1 MRNKEYRISV
11 IMGIYNCASTL
22 PEALDSLLAQT
33 YQNFKVIMCDDGSTD
48 NTYEVARQYADKYN
62 NFILIKNERN
72 KGLNY
77 TLNHCLEYADTEL
90 VARMDGDD
98 ISLPSRFEKEIAVLD
113 AQPEIAFVS
122 TGMHYF
128 DENGI
133 FRTSDLKEYPTPKD
147 FIYGTPFCHAPC
159 MVRAEAYQAVGGY
172 TVDEKLLRVEDYH
185 LWSKMYTLGF
195 RGYNITKPLY
205 MMRDDRNAISRRKF
219 RFRVNEARVMYH
231 GIKNL
236 RLPVYYRLYAVKP
249 IIVGLLPVSLYKFF
263 RSFKN
268 N

>member
-1 MRNKEYRISV
+1 MDRGKFRISV

-22 PEALDSLLAQT
+22 PEALESLLAQT
-33 YQNFKVIMCDDGSTD
+33 YQNFKVIMCDDGSVD
-48 NTYEVARQYADKYN
+48 NTYEVAKGYADKYK
-62 NFILIKNERN
+62 NFILIKNDTN

-77 TLNHCLEYADTEL
+77 TLNHCLEYVDTEL

-98 ISLPSRFEKEIAVLD
+98 ISLPTRFEEEIAVLD
-113 AQPEIAFVS
+113 AKPEMSFVS
-122 TGMHYF
+122 AGMNFF

-133 FRTSDLKEYPTPKD
+133 FRTSKLNEYPMPKD

-159 MVRAEAYQAVGGY
+159 MVRAEAYKAVGGY
-172 TVDEKLLRVEDYH
+172 SVDEKLLRVEDYH
-185 LWSKMYTLGF
+185 LWSKMYTLGL
-195 RGYNITKPLY
+195 RGYNITEPLY

-219 RFRVNEARVMYH
+219 KFRVNETRVLYH

-249 IIVGLLPVSLYKFF
+249 ILVGLLPVSLYKFF

>member
-1 MRNKEYRISV
+1 MDNTEYRISV
-11 IMGIYNCASTL
+11 IMGIYNCATTL

-33 YQNFKVIMCDDGSTD
+33 YKDFKVIMCDDGSTD
-48 NTYEVARQYADKYN
+48 NTYEAARQYADTYK
-62 NFILIKNERN
+62 NFILIKNEEN

-98 ISLPSRFEKEIAVLD
+98 ISLPTRFEEEIAALD
-113 AQPEIAFVS
+113 TQPEIDFVS
-122 TGMHYF
+122 TAMYYF

-133 FRTSDLKEYPTPKD
+133 FRTSKLKEYPQPKD

-159 MVRAEAYQAVGGY
+159 MVRAEVYRAVNGY
-172 TVDEKLLRVEDYH
+172 SVDEKLLRVEDYH
-185 LWSKMYTLGF
+185 LWSKMYAQGF
-195 RGYNITKPLY
+195 RGYNITEPLY
-205 MMRDDRNAISRRKF
+205 MMRDDRNAISRRKYKY
-219 RFRVNEARVMYH
+219 RVNEARVMYH

-236 RLPVYYRLYAVKP
+236 HLPVYYRLYAMKP
-249 IIVGLLPVSLYKFF
+249 ILVGLLPVPIYRFF